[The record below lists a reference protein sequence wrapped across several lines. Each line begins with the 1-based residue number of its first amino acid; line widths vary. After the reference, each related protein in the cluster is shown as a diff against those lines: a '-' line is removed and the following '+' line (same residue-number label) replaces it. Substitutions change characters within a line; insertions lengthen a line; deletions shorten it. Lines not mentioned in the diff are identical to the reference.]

1 MERRECVILLTG
13 SLYTTR
19 LVLSIKLAYYTSMLW
34 KVLKYNSGIFD
45 FSTENE
51 RIKRVGLIS

>member
-1 MERRECVILLTG
+1 MERRGCVILLTG
-13 SLYTTR
+13 SLYTTMM
-19 LVLSIKLAYYTSMLW
+19 VLPIKLAYYTPMFW

-45 FSTENE
+45 FSTKNE